1 MVDEKQGTEA
11 APEGGPPSADPHTN
25 RPGMTNG
32 IPDGSDEAATA
43 VPDSSR
49 QGAETVTGASGGSGG

>member
-1 MVDEKQGTEA
+1 MDDDKQGTEA
-11 APEGGPPSADPHTN
+11 APTGDAPSADPHTN

-32 IPDGSDEAATA
+32 IPDGIGEAATA

-49 QGAETVTGASGGSGG
+49 QGAETATDSSGSGG

>member
-1 MVDEKQGTEA
+1 MGDDNQGTEA
-11 APEGGPPSADPHTN
+11 APEGGPPSADPHMN

-32 IPDGSDEAATA
+32 IPDGVDEAATA

-49 QGAETVTGASGGSGG
+49 QGGETATDASGSGG